1 MKTLLKPFS
10 LTALVLGLG
19 LLLAS
24 AGPTTAA
31 TANPSPASPGYTP
44 MVIPIMGT
52 YSSTTSVMKWKA
64 PNGYRVMHASVFAR
78 AVTGTNPTLTVD
90 LKSGAT
96 SMFSTPVS
104 VTAGSIADAVLATSP
119 NLADEG
125 TVSVDFAKG
134 GSYSSG
140 QGWKDIT
147 LFLLLKRR

>member
-1 MKTLLKPFS
+1 MKKLCSLLSLMTLVAFVAFGAS
-10 LTALVLGLG
+10 GLF
-19 LLLAS
+19 
-24 AGPTTAA
+24 AA

-52 YSSTTSVMKWKA
+52 YSSNQSVVKWKA
-64 PNGYRVMHASVFAR
+64 PAGYRVVHASATAR
-78 AVTGTNPTLTVD
+78 AVTGTSPTLTVD

-96 SMFSTPVS
+96 SMFSSPIS
-104 VTAGSIADAVLATSP
+104 VTAGTITDAVLGTAP
-119 NLADEG
+119 NIADES

-147 LFLLLKRR
+147 LFLFLKRR